1 MPGRWTNMDHLSLAM
16 PQPYELEKRI
26 WTEADFSRMGWHDA
40 KVYAMVFFSDVKP
53 ECGSIEYP

>member
-1 MPGRWTNMDHLSLAM
+1 MDHLSLAM